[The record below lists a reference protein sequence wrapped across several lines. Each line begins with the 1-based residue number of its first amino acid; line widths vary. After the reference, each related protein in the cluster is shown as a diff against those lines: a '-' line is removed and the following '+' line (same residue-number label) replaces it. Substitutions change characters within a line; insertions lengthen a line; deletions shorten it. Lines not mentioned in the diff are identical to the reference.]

1 MLSLLLF
8 CAFEGVAVF
17 SLFFAAVG
25 HSPINACVVDFC
37 AGITNS
43 GFSSALNMIA
53 AGDVYKRQEV
63 LHELSAVAHYEHLT
77 RHATISRFFPV
88 L

>member
-25 HSPINACVVDFC
+25 HSPLNACVVDFC

-53 AGDVYKRQEV
+53 AGYRIPGSPETTSYEYSSLFYPASSREV
-63 LHELSAVAHYEHLT
+63 VTVLS
-77 RHATISRFFPV
+77 
-88 L
+88 